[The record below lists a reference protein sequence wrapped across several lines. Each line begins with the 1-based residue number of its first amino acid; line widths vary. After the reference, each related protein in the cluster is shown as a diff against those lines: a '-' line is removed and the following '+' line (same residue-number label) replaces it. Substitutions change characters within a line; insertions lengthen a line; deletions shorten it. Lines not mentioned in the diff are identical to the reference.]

1 MLNTSLGFRKIGF
14 VGLLIITSCLC
25 ILHSGLGAS
34 LALLITI
41 YMLVQHLIR
50 PNLLQISKM
59 FGLLVSFS
67 SYVLYFVL
75 NDIWQGDEITIQY
88 HVNNLIYVI
97 LAINVVLFGTGRS
110 SATHFSLTISLGLL
124 IIMLAYLF
132 IKTICMTGALE
143 SGLAK
148 SLFHNI
154 QECSRV
160 RFGSRNALMTGA
172 MLATLTALCYVD
184 TNWRNL
190 RATIIVSCSI
200 AAGIMLVVYGV
211 QSRGATLSL
220 IFSCFVGILWIYQ
233 KYGRNSAIRHVL
245 ISSLAL
251 ILLSITP
258 QFHEDIN
265 TANTRLQAIS
275 ETKLMDRTSTDG
287 SISTRLNMYT
297 GGIIAFSE
305 RPILGYGYSN
315 RYNPAVQYVNLPY
328 DRYSHLHNAMINHL
342 VAGGIFGLLAYFL
355 LYFPFWQT
363 LRNLSFFKSRF
374 DFALSQFY
382 GNFFVIGLTTSTVGH
397 FAINT
402 FFAVTLTAILCN
414 RTRLT
419 EPLQQNLIEV
429 ATTKPLVSTQNN
441 SR

>member
-1 MLNTSLGFRKIGF
+1 MNLLNASLGSRKIGF
-14 VGLLIITSCLC
+14 LGLLISTSVLC

-41 YMLVQHLIR
+41 YMLVRHFIR
-50 PNLLQISKM
+50 PNPLQISKM
-59 FGLLVSFS
+59 LGLLFSFCC
-67 SYVLYFVL
+67 YVLYFVL
-75 NDIWQGDEITIQY
+75 NDIWQGDEIAIQY
-88 HVNNLIYVI
+88 HLNNLIYVV

-124 IIMLAYLF
+124 IILLVYLF
-132 IKTICMTGALE
+132 IKSICMSGALE
-143 SGLAK
+143 SELAK
-148 SLFHNI
+148 ALFHKS

-200 AAGIMLVVYGV
+200 TAGIMLVVYGV

-220 IFSCFVGILWIYQ
+220 ICSCFVGILWIYR

-245 ISSLAL
+245 ISSLA
-251 ILLSITP
+251 IISLSLTP
-258 QFHEDIN
+258 QFNEDIH

-275 ETKLMDRTSTDG
+275 ETELMDRTSTDA
-287 SISTRLNMYT
+287 SISTRLNMYI

-305 RPILGYGYSN
+305 RPLLGYGFAN
-315 RYNPAVQYVNLPY
+315 RYNPAVPHVNLQY
-328 DRYSHLHNAMINHL
+328 DRHSHLHNAMINHL
-342 VAGGIFGLLAYFL
+342 VAGGVFGLLAYFL
-355 LYFPFWQT
+355 LYFPIWQT

-382 GNFFVIGLTTSTVGH
+382 LSFFVIGLTTSTVGH

-402 FFAVTLTAILCN
+402 FFAITLTAILCH

-419 EPLQQNLIEV
+419 ETL
-429 ATTKPLVSTQNN
+429 
-441 SR
+441 